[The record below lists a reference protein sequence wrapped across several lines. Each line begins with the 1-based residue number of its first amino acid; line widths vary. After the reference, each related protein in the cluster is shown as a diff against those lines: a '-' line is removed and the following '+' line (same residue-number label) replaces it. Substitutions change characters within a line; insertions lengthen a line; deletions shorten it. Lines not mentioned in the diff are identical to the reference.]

1 MLLHGVTPA
10 LFHINNG
17 ACDAQALEATD
28 RVARLR
34 CLIEGPPELQARHI
48 CPHPPIESHSS
59 LPARDGMRATREFV
73 GTCLNAPAA
82 SRRLLSC
89 DALPKPCPDP
99 VGAQAGARDE
109 RARGALLDALGV
121 VEFLAAFGAACE
133 ARPLRLGELQAA
145 AAWPLDSPTLP
156 ELYQAL
162 LRCVLIEQ
170 ARALGGP
177 PHSGSAHVCGLPRRA
192 RRLLWGRTGGQRRV
206 SLLSAALQRPFQLGP
221 PFLCAEEA
229 RCEAWQATLQSH
241 QWLAPRQTVHATF
254 GRSGT
259 IVTYMITA
267 AAPAAPRADGAGGRD
282 PRARAPLDAHARRR
296 DLAGGAAPLSA
307 LHARGRPRRRGGGR
321 CRRRRPAAR
330 AAGRPRRRA
339 GRRAPA
345 GRAAALAV
353 RAAPG
358 SPAQCRARVP
368 T

>member
-170 ARALGGP
+170 ARALGGASP
-177 PHSGSAHVCGLPRRA
+177 FGIRPCLRA
-192 RRLLWGRTGGQRRV
+192 APARPA
-206 SLLSAALQRPFQLGP
+206 AALGPDRRP
-221 PFLCAEEA
+221 
-229 RCEAWQATLQSH
+229 
-241 QWLAPRQTVHATF
+241 APRQLAE
-254 GRSGT
+254 RR
-259 IVTYMITA
+259 A
-267 AAPAAPRADGAGGRD
+267 AAPVSAG
-282 PRARAPLDAHARRR
+282 PSFSLC
-296 DLAGGAAPLSA
+296 
-307 LHARGRPRRRGGGR
+307 RRG
-321 CRRRRPAAR
+321 
-330 AAGRPRRRA
+330 
-339 GRRAPA
+339 
-345 GRAAALAV
+345 AL
-353 RAAPG
+353 
-358 SPAQCRARVP
+358 
-368 T
+368 